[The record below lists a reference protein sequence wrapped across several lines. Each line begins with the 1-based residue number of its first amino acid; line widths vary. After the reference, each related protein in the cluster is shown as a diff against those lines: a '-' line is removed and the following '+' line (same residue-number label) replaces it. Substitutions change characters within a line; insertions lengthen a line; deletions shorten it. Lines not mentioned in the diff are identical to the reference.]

1 MVRDLKDTSC
11 DVRLK
16 ELGFNL
22 AKRRMRRDLFGIQ
35 SDLKDTYKG
44 DGAKFFL
51 VIADVV
57 RRDSIHKLQTGRF
70 QLDIKKTKCTR
81 RWCSTGRCDLKAVKP
96 LTLRVLKISPG

>member
-1 MVRDLKDTSC
+1 MWKTGDSPAENVVRDLKDMSC

-22 AKRRMRRDLFGIQ
+22 AKRKMRRDLFGIQ

-57 RRDSIHKLQTGRF
+57 RRDNIHKLQTGRF
-70 QLDIKKTKCTR
+70 QLDIKKTEN
-81 RWCSTGRCDLKAVKP
+81 V
-96 LTLRVLKISPG
+96 PGDGAALEHVT